1 MVSDSSDRSTRTRL
15 LPQIFVSQRSRTS
28 VLVLLAVLL
37 ILFTTSVS
45 LFGRYLP
52 DLSDPVMLR
61 KTIAGYGPAAP
72 LVFVAL
78 QALQVIF
85 APVPG
90 QLLGL
95 ASGYLFGAVLGT
107 VYSLAGAI
115 LGSVVVFLL
124 ARRYGRSYAERVIHE
139 DTLSAFDGLI
149 ERRGLVTLFV
159 VFLIPGLP
167 DDAVCFMGGLTRIP
181 IWQLVVVSAVG
192 RLPGYYLTNLA
203 GAGVAEGNLLT
214 ATLIAVLLAVV
225 SAVALWQREE
235 LLDSLQHR

>member
-1 MVSDSSDRSTRTRL
+1 MISDSEDGSPRSRL
-15 LPQIFVSQRSRTS
+15 LPPIFTSQRTRT
-28 VLVLLAVLL
+28 VTLLILAVLVVV
-37 ILFTTSVS
+37 FAASAV

-52 DLSDPVMLR
+52 DLSDPVAIR
-61 KTIAGYGPAAP
+61 RTVAGYGPVAP

-78 QALQVIF
+78 QSLQVIV

-90 QLLGL
+90 HVLGL

-107 VYSLAGAI
+107 VYSLAGAV

-124 ARRYGRSYAERVIHE
+124 ARRFGRSYAERVIRE
-139 DTLSAFDGLI
+139 DTLSAFDDLI

-167 DDAVCFMGGLTRIP
+167 DDAVCLMGGLTRIP
-181 IWQLVVVSAVG
+181 IWQLAVVSAVG
-192 RLPGYYLTNLA
+192 RIPGFYLTNLA

-214 ATLIAVLLAVV
+214 VALIAVVLAVA
-225 SAVALWQREE
+225 SAIALWQREP
-235 LLDSLQHR
+235 LLDWLRLR